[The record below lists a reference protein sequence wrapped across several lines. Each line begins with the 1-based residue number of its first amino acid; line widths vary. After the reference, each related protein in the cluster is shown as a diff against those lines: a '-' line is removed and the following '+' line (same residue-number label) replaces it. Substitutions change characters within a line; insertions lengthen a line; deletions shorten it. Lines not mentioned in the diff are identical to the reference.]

1 MNKADATPPEII
13 EDLKKEFKKEN
24 KDIFVISAVTKQGL
38 DELMKFVFQKI
49 EEIPAPEIEVEIEE
63 DLDAYDNDDSEFEV
77 IKDKKSNAYFVVGGK
92 VERLASVTDERN
104 NEQVYRL
111 QNILI
116 AMGVFEKLKQLGIKD
131 GDTIVVGNI
140 EFSYYNDEYTQKE
153 TTE

>member
-1 MNKADATPPEII
+1 
-13 EDLKKEFKKEN
+13 
-24 KDIFVISAVTKQGL
+24 KDVFVISAATKQGL

-49 EEIPAPEIEVEIEE
+49 EEIPAPEIEVEIDE
-63 DLDAYDNDDSEFEV
+63 DLDAYDNDDSDFEV
-77 IKDKKSNAYFVVGGK
+77 IRDKKSNSYFVVGGK

-140 EFSYYNDEYTQKE
+140 TFSYYNDEYMQKE
-153 TTE
+153 NEE